1 MNNTLIQQA
10 TLHFNEQGTPVSSEF
25 GDVYFSNDN
34 GLEETQYVF
43 LDGNQLPTRW
53 CSHTAHTFIIAET
66 GFGTGLNFLTVWQA
80 FRQFKTEN
88 PHTALKRLHFISFE
102 KFPLSISDLQLAHQ
116 SWPQLAEL
124 CHTLHQHW
132 PLPLSGCQRIQL
144 DHGAVVLDLWFGD
157 INQTLPRL
165 NHSYERSIDAWF
177 LDGFAPSKNPDMWQ
191 QSLFEEMV
199 RLTRDSGTFSTFTA
213 AGFVRRGLQEA
224 GFCVLRRK
232 GFAHKRE
239 MLHGYIADRNTSYT
253 VNVPNVSVE
262 TPFAAHSD
270 SVITSSTCSSSV
282 NTPATAVTDTSVVS
296 KQCVTVQHT
305 TEKTAKSGDIDLA
318 FQQRIAACYARP
330 HASHLQDVAII
341 GGGIA
346 SALLAHALMQRGAQV
361 TLYCADAKAAQ
372 GASGNRQGALYP
384 LLNGEKNVLAR
395 FFAHAFT
402 FARQQYDALAATGI
416 QFDHQW
422 CGVLQLGYDS
432 SSNAKLRALLDP
444 SDSAPWPSELVC
456 AHTAESANLRAGV
469 EINGP
474 AAEYPQGGWLYP
486 AQLTQNV
493 LNHLEQQGLTIHYQH
508 PITAL
513 TRTET
518 HWILSGAPKIP
529 EALETTPQPSEHA
542 VVVLANG
549 HRVTQ
554 YTQSEHLPLSSV
566 RGQVSHVPTHP
577 ALSKLHTVLCYE
589 GYLTPMDL
597 TPIAGG
603 DNTHHHCLG
612 ATYGRSDTDTTLRAG
627 DQQENLAKLQRSL
640 PNATWAKELQTGDK
654 ARAAIRC
661 ATRDHFPMM
670 GAVPHYAAT
679 LSQYAH
685 LQHQLHHNPEE
696 IAPAPY
702 YPDLFV
708 LAALGSRGLTSAPLL
723 AELLAAQ
730 MNGEPL
736 PLEEDILQALNPN
749 RYWIRK
755 LLKGKAIVMRK
766 SYTDQNK

>member
-1 MNNTLIQQA
+1 MNNSLIQQA

-43 LDGNQLPTRW
+43 LDGNQLAERW
-53 CSHTAHTFIIAET
+53 HSHEAHAFIIAET

-80 FRQFKTEN
+80 FRQFKMEN
-88 PHTALKRLHFISFE
+88 PHAALKRLHFISFE

-116 SWPQLAEL
+116 SWPQLADL
-124 CHTLHQHW
+124 CNELHQHW
-132 PLPLSGCQRIQL
+132 PLPLSGCQRMLL
-144 DHGAVVLDLWFGD
+144 DQGTVVLDLWFGD
-157 INQTLPRL
+157 VNQTLPAL
-165 NHSYERSIDAWF
+165 NHSYDRSIDAWF

-191 QSLFEEMV
+191 QTLFEQMV
-199 RLTRDSGTFSTFTA
+199 RLTRDSGTFATFTA
-213 AGFVRRGLQEA
+213 AGFVRRGLQAA
-224 GFCVLRRK
+224 GFSVIRRK

-239 MLHGYIADRNTSYT
+239 MLHGHVADR
-253 VNVPNVSVE
+253 VLCPL
-262 TPFAAHSD
+262 SD
-270 SVITSSTCSSSV
+270 HI
-282 NTPATAVTDTSVVS
+282 PTAP
-296 KQCVTVQHT
+296 
-305 TEKTAKSGDIDLA
+305 
-318 FQQRIAACYARP
+318 IAACYARP
-330 HASHLQDVAII
+330 KASHLQDVAII

-361 TLYCADAKAAQ
+361 TLYCADTKAAQ

-384 LLNGEKNVLAR
+384 LLNGEKNALAR
-395 FFAHAFT
+395 FFAYAFT
-402 FARQQYDALAATGI
+402 FARQQYDALAAADVA
-416 QFDHQW
+416 FDHQW
-422 CGVLQLGYDS
+422 CGVLQLGYDHHS
-432 SSNAKLRALLDP
+432 STKLNALLNT
-444 SDSAPWPSELVC
+444 SDGAPWPTELVC
-456 AHTAESANLRAGV
+456 AHTTESANQRAGV
-469 EINGP
+469 EVNVS

-486 AQLTQNV
+486 AKLTENV
-493 LNHLEQQGLTIHYQH
+493 LNHLEKQGLTVHYQH
-508 PITAL
+508 SITAL
-513 TRTET
+513 ERTDN
-518 HWILSGAPKIP
+518 HWLLSGVSKTSDAE
-529 EALETTPQPSEHA
+529 EAHNSSYRHA

-554 YTQSEHLPLSSV
+554 YTQSERLPLSSV

-577 ALSKLHTVLCYE
+577 ALSALRTVLCYE
-589 GYLTPMDL
+589 GYLTPTDL
-597 TPIAGG
+597 TPITAG

-612 ATYGRSDTDTTLRAG
+612 ATYGRSDTDTALRAA

-640 PNATWAKELQTGDK
+640 PNATWAKQIQTGDK

-670 GAVPHYAAT
+670 GAVPDYVAT
-679 LSQYAH
+679 LSQYAD
-685 LQHQLHHNPEE
+685 LQQQLRQSPET

-702 YPDLFV
+702 HPDLFV

-736 PLEEDILQALNPN
+736 PLEEEILQALNPN

-755 LLKGKAIVMRK
+755 LLKGKPIVMGEQHTAKADR
-766 SYTDQNK
+766 N